1 MVSDELMLATVR
13 RARGLTQSSLAKLTG
28 VSQATLSKVES
39 GMMQLDPNRLAKIAN
54 KLDAPSELLEQPADF
69 AGAPAVVFH
78 RKRAS
83 LPVSAASRL
92 RSTLDL
98 VHLQIGALLA
108 GGPIV
113 QVQRNP
119 LPDDGY
125 VTPEEV
131 AREVR
136 RSLGVPRGPIADLVG
151 VLEAAGVAVVRRDLG
166 SVKIDALMSWP
177 PSSRPL
183 VLLGEHAP
191 GDRQRFSTAHEMG
204 HAVMHEMPR
213 EDQEAEADRF
223 ASELLMPRADIAPH
237 LRELSLARLARLKQ
251 EWGVSMAALLR
262 RAHDL
267 GQISDF
273 QYRRLNIELSQAGY
287 RTREPIEV
295 DPETPR
301 LVADRVRGLLAGGA
315 SVASLAQLTWMTEDD
330 FRRTYLREDAA

>member
-1 MVSDELMLATVR
+1 MLATVR
-13 RARGLTQSSLAKLTG
+13 VARGLTQSSLAKLTG
-28 VSQATLSKVES
+28 LSQATLSKVES
-39 GMMQLDPNRLAKIAN
+39 GMMQLDAQKLQTLAE
-54 KLDAPSELLEQPADF
+54 KLDARPELLEQPADF
-69 AGAPAVVFH
+69 AGAHAVVFH

-98 VHLQIGALLA
+98 AHLQIGALLGDA
-108 GGPIV
+108 VPV
-113 QVQRNP
+113 QVERAP

-131 AREVR
+131 AQQVR
-136 RSLGVPRGPIADLVG
+136 RQLALPRGPIRNLVG
-151 VLEAAGVAVVRRDLG
+151 VLESAGIAVLHRDLG
-166 SVKIDALMSWP
+166 SMKVDALMSWP
-177 PSSRPL
+177 PDSRPL
-183 VLLGEHAP
+183 VLLGTHAP

-223 ASELLMPRADIAPH
+223 ASELLMPRADIATQ
-237 LRELSLARLARLKQ
+237 LRDVTLAQLARLKP

-262 RAHDL
+262 RARDL

-287 RTREPIEV
+287 RTREPIDVAAEV
-295 DPETPR
+295 PR
-301 LVADRVRGLLAGGA
+301 LVEDRVRNLLAAGA
-315 SVASLAQLTWMTEDD
+315 TAASLAQLTWMTEDD
-330 FRRTYLREDAA
+330 FRRTYMREDAA